1 MQGLAILSAWVMTLA
16 LLEAL
21 VRLLQRIL
29 GAASR

>member
-1 MQGLAILSAWVMTLA
+1 MQGLVIVSVWIMTLA
-16 LLEAL
+16 MLEAL